1 MSDVAGEPQWDGEDP
16 GTWTGGLSPP
26 RDPPLTNRQLV
37 ITTVIIVTI
46 KLLLMTL
53 VLTGISQDAPSSIE
67 PGDPGRT
74 TKGSTAGAF
83 WCQWGWD
90 EHQGRCYLF
99 SQTTQSWEAARN
111 FCLAKNADLV
121 VINNARE
128 QNYLANKTD
137 SVRHWIGFTDQG
149 TEGVWRWVDNTPEA
163 FTYWNRG
170 EPNNLRNGLSD
181 EDCAHLLENGLWN
194 DEPCSMSYRWICE
207 RAATV

>member
-1 MSDVAGEPQWDGEDP
+1 MDWGSVPSPRSPPHKPAAGDHHRDHRGHQTSPDDP
-16 GTWTGGLSPP
+16 GPHQHFTGCPFFHRARRP
-26 RDPPLTNRQLV
+26 C
-37 ITTVIIVTI
+37 
-46 KLLLMTL
+46 
-53 VLTGISQDAPSSIE
+53 
-67 PGDPGRT
+67 RT

-121 VINNARE
+121 VINNGRE
-128 QNYLANKTD
+128 QNYLAIKAD
-137 SVRHWIGFTDQG
+137 SVRHWIGFTDQRI
-149 TEGVWRWVDNTPEA
+149 EGVWRWVDNTPEA
-163 FTYWNRG
+163 FTYWNTG

-194 DEPCSMSYRWICE
+194 DVPCSISYRWICE